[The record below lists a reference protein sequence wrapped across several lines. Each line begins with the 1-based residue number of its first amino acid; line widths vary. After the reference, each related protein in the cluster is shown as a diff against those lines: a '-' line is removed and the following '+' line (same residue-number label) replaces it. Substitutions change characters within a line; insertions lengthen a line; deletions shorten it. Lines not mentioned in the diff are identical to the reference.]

1 MRREKIREAIED
13 IIIEVQNT
21 IMRDTIRCGNCR
33 PNDTTIFKLMVRDTS
48 GFQFEMEQN
57 VFY

>member
-1 MRREKIREAIED
+1 MREAIGD

-21 IMRDTIRCGNCR
+21 ITRDTIRCGNCR
-33 PNDTTIFKLMVRDTS
+33 PNDTTIFKLMVRDTC